1 MLATGLS
8 VLAGLFHMTLSAG
21 RINTGNE
28 TCPVPPETPM
38 SNPPLFRYLI
48 ASADPGEGVTDANLA
63 RRYAD
68 SRDQASFELLVRRH
82 ADAVWA
88 ACRRI
93 LPKDQHLAED
103 AFQATFLALTRK
115 AGSIRGPCFSGWL
128 YRVAIHAAVKARD
141 KAGLTRPNAED
152 DPPAP
157 EIDPDRAELCSL
169 VHEELAALNEK
180 YRLPIVLCDLS
191 GLNHADA
198 AARLGWPIGTVSG
211 RLSLARDQLRSRLRR
226 RGINAPTVLI
236 ASFAG
241 VSTVSASLIRAVVS
255 FVAGGPVPLAVV
267 SLTEGV
273 LSTMKWTQ
281 LKLIAFVLT
290 AVVTVTV
297 TTAVALTQQQGGKS
311 QTPTATAKP
320 AAADVDTAAWNTL
333 PPPSAFPE
341 IQAGM
346 PLPGV
351 TPVKVLADD
360 TSLRKLQKA
369 RFNVLLREFEVA
381 TQSVRAG
388 ALPDSELRQFHA
400 KLAAAAAEV
409 FDRPADLR
417 PWVEAWVGAMK
428 AEEGKAERAH
438 LAFSI
443 SMADLLAARRARI
456 EAEIALAKLP
466 PK

>member
-1 MLATGLS
+1 
-8 VLAGLFHMTLSAG
+8 MTLSAA

-28 TCPVPPETPM
+28 TRPAPSETPM

-48 ASADPGEGVTDANLA
+48 ASADPGDGVTDANLA

-93 LPKDQHLAED
+93 LPNDQHLAED

-157 EIDPDRAELCSL
+157 EIDPDRAELSAL
-169 VHEELAALNEK
+169 VHEEWAALNEK

-241 VSTVSASLIRAVVS
+241 VSTVSASLIRAVVT

-273 LSTMKWTQ
+273 LSAMKWTQ

-290 AVVTVTV
+290 TVVTVTV
-297 TTAVALTQQQGGKS
+297 TTAVAVNQQQDGKS
-311 QTPTATAKP
+311 PAPTATAKP
-320 AAADVDTAAWNTL
+320 AAVDVDAAWNKL

-351 TPVKVLADD
+351 TTVKVLADD

-369 RFNVLLREFEVA
+369 RFNLLLREFEVA

-400 KLAAAAAEV
+400 KLAAAAADV

-428 AEEGKAERAH
+428 AEEEKAERADR
-438 LAFSI
+438 ASSI
-443 SMADLLAARRARI
+443 SAADLLAVRRARI